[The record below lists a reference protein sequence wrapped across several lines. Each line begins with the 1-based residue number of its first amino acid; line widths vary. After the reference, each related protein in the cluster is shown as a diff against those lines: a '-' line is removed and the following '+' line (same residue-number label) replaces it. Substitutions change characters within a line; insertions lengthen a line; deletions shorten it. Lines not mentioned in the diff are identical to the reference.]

1 MKIIFAG
8 TPDFAAVALKHLIDA
23 GHEIALVLSQP
34 DRPSGRGMKLT
45 PSPVKKLALEHGIPV
60 ITPVTLSL
68 KKAPEESAR
77 IHADLKAVGADLL
90 VVAAYGLILP
100 QAVLDCA
107 KGIGRNGDIRAINI
121 HGSLL
126 PRWRGAAPVARAI
139 ESGDAESG
147 VVLMKMEQ
155 GLDTGPMIRTV
166 RTPITQED
174 TSDTLMMRLAE
185 LGAELLVESL
195 RTPDELDWTPQPEEG
210 VTYAEKL
217 LKTEAV
223 IDWTLPG
230 NRIRQ
235 GRRPRQD
242 LAGRS
247 ARALW
252 SSRRSARHDE
262 WSCDR
267 LRRRR
272 SSRHGSAEA
281 RQAQDGLRSLPS
293 EPALYR
299 W

>member
-1 MKIIFAG
+1 
-8 TPDFAAVALKHLIDA
+8 
-23 GHEIALVLSQP
+23 
-34 DRPSGRGMKLT
+34 
-45 PSPVKKLALEHGIPV
+45 
-60 ITPVTLSL
+60 
-68 KKAPEESAR
+68 
-77 IHADLKAVGADLL
+77 
-90 VVAAYGLILP
+90 
-100 QAVLDCA
+100 
-107 KGIGRNGDIRAINI
+107 
-121 HGSLL
+121 
-126 PRWRGAAPVARAI
+126 
-139 ESGDAESG
+139 
-147 VVLMKMEQ
+147 MKMEL

-185 LGAELLVESL
+185 PRRRAPRRIPQDAG
-195 RTPDELDWTPQPEEG
+195 RTRLDAPARGRRHLCREASEDGSRHRPDLPQSPRQQG
-210 VTYAEKL
+210 SR
-217 LKTEAV
+217 
-223 IDWTLPG
+223 IQSLPG
-230 NRIRQ
+230 NCIRQ

>member
-90 VVAAYGLILP
+90 VVAAYGLI
-100 QAVLDCA
+100 
-107 KGIGRNGDIRAINI
+107 
-121 HGSLL
+121 
-126 PRWRGAAPVARAI
+126 PVARAI

-147 VVLMKMEQ
+147 VVLMKMEL

-223 IDWTLPG
+223 IDWTLPAKV
-230 NRIRQ
+230 
-235 GRRPRQD
+235 
-242 LAGRS
+242 LANKV
-247 ARALW
+247 RAFNPFPGTVFDKNGVPVKIW
-252 SSRRSARHDE
+252 Q
-262 WSCDR
+262 
-267 LRRRR
+267 
-272 SSRHGSAEA
+272 AEA
-281 RQAQDGLRSLPS
+281 LELSGHPGEVLDTTNGLVIACGEGALRATVLQKPGKPKMAFGPFLQSLPFTVG
-293 EPALYR
+293 EVVK
-299 W
+299 

>member
-147 VVLMKMEQ
+147 VVLMKMEL

-174 TSDTLMMRLAE
+174 TSATLMMREASE
-185 LGAELLVESL
+185 DGS
-195 RTPDELDWTPQPEEG
+195 RHRLDPSRKSPRQQG
-210 VTYAEKL
+210 SR
-217 LKTEAV
+217 
-223 IDWTLPG
+223 IQSLPG
-230 NRIRQ
+230 NCIRQ

>member
-1 MKIIFAG
+1 
-8 TPDFAAVALKHLIDA
+8 
-23 GHEIALVLSQP
+23 
-34 DRPSGRGMKLT
+34 
-45 PSPVKKLALEHGIPV
+45 
-60 ITPVTLSL
+60 
-68 KKAPEESAR
+68 
-77 IHADLKAVGADLL
+77 
-90 VVAAYGLILP
+90 
-100 QAVLDCA
+100 
-107 KGIGRNGDIRAINI
+107 
-121 HGSLL
+121 
-126 PRWRGAAPVARAI
+126 
-139 ESGDAESG
+139 
-147 VVLMKMEQ
+147 MKMEL

-195 RTPDELDWTPQPEEG
+195 RTPDELDWTPRG
-210 VTYAEKL
+210 RRHL
-217 LKTEAV
+217 CREASEDGSRHRLDPSRKSPRQQSSR
-223 IDWTLPG
+223 IQSLPG

>member
-1 MKIIFAG
+1 MRKPFI
-8 TPDFAAVALKHLIDA
+8 AANWKMNNTVGDALKFVA
-23 GHEIALVLSQP
+23 AF
-34 DRPSGRGMKLT
+34 T
-45 PSPVKKLALEHGIPV
+45 
-60 ITPVTLSL
+60 
-68 KKAPEESAR
+68 
-77 IHADLKAVGADLL
+77 ADLKAVGADLL

-107 KGIGRNGDIRAINI
+107 KGIGRNGDIRANNI

-147 VVLMKMEQ
+147 VVLMKMEL

-223 IDWTLPG
+223 IDWTLPAKV
-230 NRIRQ
+230 
-235 GRRPRQD
+235 
-242 LAGRS
+242 LANKV
-247 ARALW
+247 RAFNPFPGTVFDKDGVPVKIW
-252 SSRRSARHDE
+252 Q
-262 WSCDR
+262 
-267 LRRRR
+267 
-272 SSRHGSAEA
+272 AEA
-281 RQAQDGLRSLPS
+281 LELSGRPGEVLDTTNGLVIACGEGAVRLLRVQREGKAAQAPADFLNGFPLP
-293 EPALYR
+293 AGTILG
-299 W
+299 